1 MQRGFLFQ
9 EGYIITN
16 PQLSSEQRRRTNEVE
31 DEQNNANQGLNHGT
45 DYANTALTTNDSET
59 FLHRNLADS
68 LNDPRHTRS
77 SNTFQ
82 PNGHNRIFF
91 IDDENEAE
99 ELQNHQEW
107 MGIQQR
113 RIMQS
118 HSQPTLRYNTLR
130 HHRIYSL
137 GQYYAVQQQQVQSV
151 SDYQRIGNDRQF
163 RNDDDPVLS
172 TGKLCK
178 YFFTQMSVTII
189 VLVVF
194 ESQTTDPH
202 FQSIE
207 SFLIGMCLIL
217 VIDLLFFLFKS
228 GTNHGDTSDNFSSNR
243 SSILEIVLNV
253 ISGLIYFTMIG
264 WLIYGNYLY
273 FNLPPGN
280 YIEDEPAPEPVAD
293 DLEVAVTREFDSNKW
308 LYVSLMSVLT
318 IGYIHLICFIA
329 MVISVITY
337 FSTKLMYNEETH
349 TNRFGHLSPC
359 KMWKFID

>member
-1 MQRGFLFQ
+1 
-9 EGYIITN
+9 
-16 PQLSSEQRRRTNEVE
+16 
-31 DEQNNANQGLNHGT
+31 
-45 DYANTALTTNDSET
+45 
-59 FLHRNLADS
+59 
-68 LNDPRHTRS
+68 
-77 SNTFQ
+77 
-82 PNGHNRIFF
+82 
-91 IDDENEAE
+91 
-99 ELQNHQEW
+99 
-107 MGIQQR
+107 
-113 RIMQS
+113 
-118 HSQPTLRYNTLR
+118 
-130 HHRIYSL
+130 
-137 GQYYAVQQQQVQSV
+137 
-151 SDYQRIGNDRQF
+151 
-163 RNDDDPVLS
+163 
-172 TGKLCK
+172 
-178 YFFTQMSVTII
+178 MSVTII

-202 FQSIE
+202 FQAIE

-293 DLEVAVTREFDSNKW
+293 DLEVAVTQEFDSNKW

-359 KMWKFID
+359 KMWKFIDEGLFSLLDEIDEDFEDTDYEDRGEARSIAERKLACDKLSEKAYENVRQDTFKKIREGVISGNLRSFQSPNEQFGVSPTNLSEEKV